1 MSKNKKGKSKSNRKP
16 SVKPTTSGQSRASVK
31 TPEAAAEAVTED
43 NVTQAEQTMEE
54 SKAEKAS
61 KSTES
66 TAKSQKTQKD
76 SKTGQA
82 TDKKNFFENLSDKNK
97 VMILGGICILCA
109 AFIIF
114 RFVSLEI
121 KVSKL
126 DNKVSLLETQKQEIL
141 DEKDKSE
148 KELNE
153 QIALLSE
160 KVAMTLVKEDEEE
173 ANRVPSGLPVTGK
186 VSIIREPLT
195 EEQIAELEAQSEP
208 GEGDVEIHEDNKIV
222 VFGAQNGSTVIA
234 AGQGSV
240 TAVEP
245 DETYG
250 YVVKI
255 DHGNGY
261 ETLYRTST
269 APKVKVGDEV
279 LKGQLLFDIDANNSE
294 IGYQILYKEECIN
307 PMDIMEING

>member
-1 MSKNKKGKSKSNRKP
+1 MSKNKKGRSKSNRKP
-16 SVKPTTSGQSRASVK
+16 SVKPTAAGQSRASVK

-43 NVTQAEQTMEE
+43 TVNKATDVQSEDVKTVT
-54 SKAEKAS
+54 
-61 KSTES
+61 
-66 TAKSQKTQKD
+66 D
-76 SKTGQA
+76 VGQA

-160 KVAMTLVKEDEEE
+160 KVAITLVKEDEDQRRILRF
-173 ANRVPSGLPVTGK
+173 AKKQKYIFTRWTMFNLNK
-186 VSIIREPLT
+186 
-195 EEQIAELEAQSEP
+195 ELQA
-208 GEGDVEIHEDNKIV
+208 KIS
-222 VFGAQNGSTVIA
+222 Q
-234 AGQGSV
+234 
-240 TAVEP
+240 
-245 DETYG
+245 
-250 YVVKI
+250 
-255 DHGNGY
+255 
-261 ETLYRTST
+261 
-269 APKVKVGDEV
+269 EV
-279 LKGQLLFDIDANNSE
+279 YS
-294 IGYQILYKEECIN
+294 
-307 PMDIMEING
+307 